1 MKMRRVVLT
10 AATLAAVIFA
20 GVAASTSFS
29 ATPAPGTDT
38 GRAIVLVSTPDLPT
52 GGSAVARAR
61 WHRLRDRSQA
71 ILAEVAQ
78 RDDLTV
84 QSTVPEIGMLSVE
97 LGPGGLPALRTRLA
111 GDPSVESVHPDLPVQ
126 LRVTPNDFAFTHPDP
141 HAPFSDFAQWN
152 LTKEGGPRAWDL
164 SNGTGAEVAMIDSGA
179 DGSHPDLARRIVGS
193 GGFGAGSPLVD
204 TVGHGT
210 HAAGLAC
217 GDSNNGFGIASMG
230 FKCNLY
236 IAKIAVPGP
245 CSYVAQAITAAANRS
260 SDVISMSIG
269 GCDNSIAGALNYA
282 LSRGSVLV
290 AAGDNTPTP
299 NPDNNYP
306 AQWVQPLGTG
316 PQAGF
321 NRGLVVTAAR
331 YDGNRPSWAQRDTG
345 VSVAA
350 FGAATDAVT
359 GGQQG
364 ILSTFP
370 ANQTEFDTGGGLLG
384 GEPPCQCRTSVNG
397 NSNFAYLVGTSMA
410 TPQVSG
416 VAALIRAAK
425 PNIGAPRVAELIK
438 KTASN
443 CGTYVNGLGWGL
455 IRADQAV
462 GAALDKDITPPISN
476 VRSAKQVRGRGAVAA
491 RGRRFINLR
500 IKRKDIAGQNCA
512 GKQPVSG
519 VKKVI
524 VFASA
529 NGGPYHRIA
538 KTKKDKI
545 RFRARPRR
553 FYTFYSVALDKAGNR
568 EAAPGLADAK
578 LHVHR

>member
-1 MKMRRVVLT
+1 MTMRRVALM
-10 AATLAAVIFA
+10 AAALAAIILA
-20 GVAASTSFS
+20 GAAASTSFS
-29 ATPAPGTDT
+29 ATPDPGSGT

-52 GGSAVARAR
+52 GRSEAARDR

-71 ILAEVAQ
+71 ILTQVAQ

-84 QSTVPEIGMLSVE
+84 ESTVPEIGMLSVK
-97 LGPGGLPALRTRLA
+97 LGPGGLPALRSRLA

-126 LRVTPNDFAFTHPDP
+126 LRTTPNDYAFTHPDP
-141 HAPFSDFAQWN
+141 HAPFSDFGQWN
-152 LTKEGGPRAWDL
+152 LTKEGAPRAWDL
-164 SNGTGAEVAMIDSGA
+164 SNGSGAEVAMIDSGA
-179 DGSHPDLARRIVGS
+179 DGSHPDLAQRIVG
-193 GGFGAGSPLVD
+193 GQGFGATSPLTD
-204 TVGHGT
+204 TLGHGT
-210 HAAGLAC
+210 HTAGLAC

-230 FKCNLY
+230 FKCKLF
-236 IAKIAVPGP
+236 IEKIQDGGP
-245 CSYVAQAITAAANRS
+245 CSDVASAITYAANRL

-269 GCDNSIAGALNYA
+269 GCDNSIAGALSYA
-282 LSRGSVLV
+282 LSKGSVLV

-299 NPDNNYP
+299 NPNTNYP
-306 AQWVQPLGTG
+306 AQWVQPDGTG
-316 PQAGF
+316 PQANF
-321 NRGLVVTAAR
+321 NRGLVATAAK
-331 YDGNRPSWAQRDTG
+331 YDGTRTTWAQRTTG
-345 VSVAA
+345 VSVGA

-370 ANQTEFDTGGGLLG
+370 SNTTDFDTGGGLLSG
-384 GEPPCQCRTSVNG
+384 IPPCGCRTSVNG
-397 NSNFAYLVGTSMA
+397 SNNFAYLVGTSMA

-438 KTASN
+438 QTASN

-462 GAALDKDITPPISN
+462 GAALDKDISPPTSN
-476 VRSAKQVRGRGAVAA
+476 VRSAKQLRGRGAIAA

-500 IKRKDIAGQNCA
+500 IKRKDVAGQNCA

-529 NGGPYHRIA
+529 NGGPYRRIA

-545 RFRARPRR
+545 RFRARPGR
-553 FYTFYSVALDKAGNR
+553 FYTFYSIAVDKAGNR

-578 LHVHR
+578 LRVHH